1 MWGINSISDVYKM
14 YLPLLSQTL
23 TKCKEFCNWEI
34 VNGGQQVRVVHWRM
48 FSSTHGLVHYMPAMP
63 PLLEQLTVSPDLV
76 NDLHWVGH
84 KISPDKN
91 WPEGQSPNHLPDLR
105 DLSRAEARLSCQF
118 KLPSHPTSLT
128 KPGPF
133 THCNPLLEDAFPP
146 TMLLSQLLHLNMLF
160 FFIPYQTLIVTFSQG
175 LLVRDTF
182 TWHLLDFILHVL
194 SCSVYVVS
202 VHLSILPTLSVPF
215 TSREWEL

>member
-1 MWGINSISDVYKM
+1 
-14 YLPLLSQTL
+14 
-23 TKCKEFCNWEI
+23 
-34 VNGGQQVRVVHWRM
+34 M

-133 THCNPLLEDAFPP
+133 THCNPSLKMRSLSYDA
-146 TMLLSQLLHLNMLF
+146 LSQLLHLNMLF

-182 TWHLLDFILHVL
+182 TWHLLTLFYMFYLAQYML
-194 SCSVYVVS
+194 CLFTFLFYLPLVYHSRLENGNYNLLIIVS
-202 VHLSILPTLSVPF
+202 P
-215 TSREWEL
+215 